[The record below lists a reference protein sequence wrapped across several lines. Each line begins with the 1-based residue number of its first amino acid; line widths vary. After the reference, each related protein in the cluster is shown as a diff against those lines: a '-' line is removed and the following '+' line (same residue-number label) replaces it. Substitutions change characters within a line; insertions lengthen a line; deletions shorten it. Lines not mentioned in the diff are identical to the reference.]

1 MGSRQPSQG
10 TDDLAAISE
19 GTLGYYNK
27 VAEQFWHGTKD
38 HDVSQ
43 NRHAVLEAIEGDG
56 PHTLLD
62 FGCGP
67 GRDLIAF
74 KEMDHQAIGLEGSTE
89 LAKLARKHSGCE
101 VWEQNF
107 LVLDL
112 PDGHFDGVFAN
123 ASFFHVPCQEAS
135 RILSELRA
143 TLKAG
148 GVLFCSNPRGN
159 DEEDWRGER
168 YGVFYKDRTWLSM
181 VEDVGFSNIQKYY
194 RPAGLP
200 IDQQPWFATV
210 WRK

>member
-1 MGSRQPSQG
+1 MGSRQPSQDN
-10 TDDLAAISE
+10 DDLNAIYE
-19 GTLGYYNK
+19 GTLGYYNR
-27 VAEQFWHGTKD
+27 VAEQFWEGTKD

-43 NRHAVLEAIEGDG
+43 NREALSAAIEGEG

-74 KEMDHQAIGLEGSTE
+74 KDMNHQPIGLEGSAE
-89 LAKLARKHSGCE
+89 LAKLARTHSGCE

-107 LVLDL
+107 LALDL
-112 PDGHFDGVFAN
+112 PDKHFDGIFAN
-123 ASFFHVPCQEAS
+123 ASFFHVPSQEAS
-135 RILSELRA
+135 RILSELKSA
-143 TLKAG
+143 LKAG

-159 DEEDWRGER
+159 DEEGWRGER
-168 YGVFYKDRTWLSM
+168 YGVFYEDRTWLSM
-181 VEDVGFSNIQKYY
+181 VEAIGFSPIQKYY

-200 IDQQPWFATV
+200 NGQQPWLATV